1 MKTLEQK
8 IADSATRLFDESYKK
23 LCVDNDRVFA
33 LLLAL
38 QWVAAVVVALL
49 VSPRT
54 WIGEQDLVN
63 VHVYAAIILGGLLS
77 VVPVYINWKTPG
89 AVLNRYINVI
99 AQGLYS
105 ALFIHL
111 SGGRI
116 ETHFHVFGS
125 LAFFAFYRDIPVLLT
140 GTVIVAVDHLIR
152 GIWFP
157 ASAFGIF
164 TTAEWRW
171 LEHAGWVVF
180 EDFFLGYSCI
190 RGISEM
196 KIVAR
201 KTAEVMAQH
210 EIAENL
216 VEQRTAELR
225 AERNEL
231 QKKNET
237 ISTIYENVQ
246 SGFLLIDGR
255 GVVQEGFTESIATLL
270 NPDVRAG
277 MGITSALALNERQGD
292 HFLLLVEQIFEDIFP
307 EHVSLAQLPAK
318 YQIGNKTIRLE
329 SSVVRDAD
337 EKVRAI
343 LFTISDISDLERT
356 ERENQI
362 NKSLVTILQ
371 QKGAFTHFLAE
382 SRTLIEDCHRALK
395 AGDQKRLRF
404 QLHTM
409 KGNASLFGM
418 DSLAEMIHQIED
430 ESEIKANH
438 VESVEN
444 HLKAFVNSHGGVLGV
459 DYENLDEDY
468 FTVTRTQLG
477 TLGRQLN
484 LTSEQKA
491 AKHVVS
497 RWIVDLKRKPAK
509 ELVSPITKAG
519 AIIAERLGKRVSF
532 DVVNGDCMLDA
543 DYLRPVIQTLSHLVR
558 NAVDHGVEG
567 PEMRGAKS
575 ETATVRVECGL
586 QSDNWFIKITD
597 DGRGI
602 NVDSLTTKA
611 LDMKYLT
618 SDDAAKMSYDEKLQ
632 LIFRDGLSTASSISY
647 LSGRGVGMSAVAE
660 AVAALS
666 GSIKVSSEANQGTE
680 FYISIPLDPREAL
693 RDFED
698 AAGEGAYTNGMSSA
712 AA

>member
-1 MKTLEQK
+1 MKTLEQR
-8 IADSATRLFDESYKK
+8 IADNATRLFDESYRK

-38 QWVAAVVVALL
+38 QWVAAIAVALI

-54 WIGEQDLVN
+54 WIGEQNLVN
-63 VHVYAAIILGGLLS
+63 VHVYAALILGGLLS

-111 SGGRI
+111 TGGRI

-140 GTVIVAVDHLIR
+140 GTVVVAVDHLIR
-152 GIWFP
+152 GVWFP

-190 RGISEM
+190 RGIAEM

-210 EIAENL
+210 EMAENL
-216 VEQRTAELR
+216 VDQRTAELR

-231 QKKNET
+231 HKKNVT

-246 SGFLLIDGR
+246 SGFLLIDGQ
-255 GVVQEGFTESIATLL
+255 GTIQEGFTDSIAKLMSP
-270 NPDVRAG
+270 NVRAG
-277 MGITSALALNERQGD
+277 QGITSALELNERQSD
-292 HFLLLVEQIFEDIFP
+292 HFLLLVEQIFEDVFP
-307 EHVSLAQLPAK
+307 EHVSLAQLPTK
-318 YQIGNKTIRLE
+318 YQMEGRTIRLE
-329 SSVVRDAD
+329 SSIVRN
-337 EKVRAI
+337 EEGKVRAI

-356 ERENQI
+356 ERENQV
-362 NKSLVTILQ
+362 NKALVTILQ

-382 SRTLIEDCHRALK
+382 SRMMLEDCRRALK

-409 KGNASLFGM
+409 KGNATLFVM
-418 DSLAEMIHQIED
+418 DALAELIHHIED
-430 ESEIKANH
+430 ETEIKTNH
-438 VESVEN
+438 IESVETN
-444 HLKAFVNSHGGVLGV
+444 IKAFMNSHGSVLGV
-459 DYENLDEDY
+459 DYDNLDEDY

-484 LTSEQKA
+484 MASEQKA
-491 AKHVVS
+491 AKSVVS

-519 AIIAERLGKRVSF
+519 SVIAGRIGKKVNF
-532 DVVNGDCMLDA
+532 EVVGADCMLDA
-543 DYLRPVIQTLSHLVR
+543 DYLRPVIQNLPHLLR
-558 NAVDHGVEG
+558 NAVDHGVES
-567 PEMRGAKS
+567 PAERGAKP
-575 ETATVRVECGL
+575 ETATVRIECGL
-586 QSDNWFIKITD
+586 QGDNWFIKITD

-602 NVDSLTTKA
+602 NVDSLVKKA

-618 SDDAAKMSYDEKLQ
+618 AEEAAKLSHDDKLQ
-632 LIFRDGLSTASSISY
+632 LIFRDGLSTAASISY
-647 LSGRGVGMSAVAE
+647 LSGRGVGMSAVSE
-660 AVAALS
+660 AVHALS
-666 GSIKVSSEANQGTE
+666 GSIKVSSESGVGTE

-698 AAGEGAYTNGMSSA
+698 RGANGNYSNGVSSA